1 MSKYTT
7 EVRFICE
14 SLAELKESA
23 GFDSIDEIL
32 RKSAPLVFNFAFPL
46 YDESYRQILEYKIL
60 LHYYT
65 QEIGFETVGLW
76 KLNLRRK
83 LNEIMPYYNELYK
96 SALLEFNPL
105 YNVDL
110 TRQYSKTGEGTQDT
124 TGETTGT
131 GETEGTDTNVID
143 QTGTTKGT
151 NNRTGN
157 NTVSGTKNQTNKHSD
172 TPQGALTGLSSDKYM
187 SAADINT
194 DVTSQETETTDT
206 ETNESTSTGKQTAD
220 RTTTANSTTKS
231 TEKKNAVSN
240 SIESYIETVRGKD
253 GGESMSSLIKQFR
266 ETLLNIDMLIID
278 DIAELFMNIW

>member
-14 SLAELKESA
+14 TLAGLKESA
-23 GFDSIDEIL
+23 GYDSIDEIL
-32 RKSAPLVFNFAFPL
+32 EKSAPLIFNFPFPL
-46 YDESYRQILEYKIL
+46 YDETYRQTLEQKIL

-96 SALLEFNPL
+96 SAIIEFNPL

-131 GETEGTDTNVID
+131 GESEGTETNVLDQTGTNKTTNTRTGTDTN
-143 QTGTTKGT
+143 TGSK
-151 NNRTGN
+151 
-157 NTVSGTKNQTNKHSD
+157 SQTNRHSD
-172 TPQGALTGLSSDKYM
+172 TPQGALTGLSQDKYM
-187 SAADINT
+187 SSADLNNET
-194 DVTSQETETTDT
+194 TNQETERTED
-206 ETNESTSTGKQTAD
+206 ETNDSTSTGKQTTD
-220 RTTTANSTTKS
+220 RTTTANTTTKS

-240 SIESYIETVRGKD
+240 STESYIETVRGKE
-253 GGESMSSLIKQFR
+253 GGESMSALIKQFR
-266 ETLLNIDMLIID
+266 ETLINIDMLIINELSD
-278 DIAELFMNIW
+278 LFMNLW